1 MINYAIRLRATVDE
15 QGALIKALL
24 THPMENGFRR
34 NAAGEIAAAHY
45 ITEITLRINDEPV
58 TTLLTGS
65 GIAANPLFGWRI
77 DGVPAR
83 RYGDHRLARQPR
95 QHTSQRYERPM
106 ILVTA
111 NIVCRSSIKE
121 SLCRNSL
128 LPRRHSNRAGRAG

>member
-34 NAAGEIAAAHY
+34 NAAGEIAAAHS

-77 DGVPAR
+77 DGVQR
-83 RYGDHRLARQPR
+83 GDTVTIVWRDNLGNIQAKD
-95 QHTSQRYERPM
+95 TSAQ
-106 ILVTA
+106 
-111 NIVCRSSIKE
+111 
-121 SLCRNSL
+121 
-128 LPRRHSNRAGRAG
+128 

>member
-1 MINYAIRLRATVDE
+1 MSNYAIRLRATVDE

-77 DGVPAR
+77 DGVQR
-83 RYGDHRLARQPR
+83 GDTVTIVWRDNLGNIQAKD
-95 QHTSQRYERPM
+95 TSAQ
-106 ILVTA
+106 
-111 NIVCRSSIKE
+111 
-121 SLCRNSL
+121 
-128 LPRRHSNRAGRAG
+128 

>member
-65 GIAANPLFGWRI
+65 VISANPLFGWRI
-77 DGVPAR
+77 GGVQR
-83 RYGDHRLARQPR
+83 GDTVTIVWRDNLGNIQAKD
-95 QHTSQRYERPM
+95 TSAQ
-106 ILVTA
+106 
-111 NIVCRSSIKE
+111 
-121 SLCRNSL
+121 
-128 LPRRHSNRAGRAG
+128 

>member
-77 DGVPAR
+77 DGVQR
-83 RYGDHRLARQPR
+83 GDTVTIVWRDNLGNIQAKY
-95 QHTSQRYERPM
+95 TSAQ
-106 ILVTA
+106 
-111 NIVCRSSIKE
+111 
-121 SLCRNSL
+121 
-128 LPRRHSNRAGRAG
+128 

>member
-1 MINYAIRLRATVDE
+1 MSNYAIRLRATVDE

-65 GIAANPLFGWRI
+65 GIAANPLFGWRTVSYTHL
-77 DGVPAR
+77 DVYKRQVHVAGHGLAGAGVSFFQ
-83 RYGDHRLARQPR
+83 G
-95 QHTSQRYERPM
+95 
-106 ILVTA
+106 
-111 NIVCRSSIKE
+111 
-121 SLCRNSL
+121 
-128 LPRRHSNRAGRAG
+128 